1 MKSEI
6 PKYLNLASKIIKAAK
21 VLIDEPKPKKKPTM
35 ITKGTK
41 KV

>member
-21 VLIDEPKPKKKPTM
+21 VLIDEPKPKKKA
-35 ITKGTK
+35 IVTKGTK